1 MQCEIAGDSMFE
13 KIINSSTLWLSL
25 LMINTAVLVINI
37 EQVDSMGM
45 LISMVGIFLSAR
57 MYEKTRH

>member
-1 MQCEIAGDSMFE
+1 MFE
-13 KIINSSTLWLSL
+13 QIINSSTLWLSF

-37 EQVDSMGM
+37 EQVDRMGI